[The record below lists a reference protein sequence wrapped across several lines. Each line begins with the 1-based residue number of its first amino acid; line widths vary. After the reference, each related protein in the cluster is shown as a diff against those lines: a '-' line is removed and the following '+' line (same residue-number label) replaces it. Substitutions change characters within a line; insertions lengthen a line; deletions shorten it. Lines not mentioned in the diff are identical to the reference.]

1 LISESKNI
9 INKAHRKSTIK
20 DHQSTFLNPM
30 FDFLFEQYKN
40 YPTSEIILEVTAILF
55 GLLSVWY
62 AKKDNI
68 WVFPTGIIN
77 TAIYVYLLWK
87 WSLLGDMM
95 INFYYVVMSI
105 YGWYHWTRKKDDV
118 VEFPISRMTLS
129 EKKWSLVIFVLTVGF
144 VIAVYT
150 FFDKFTHWTSYVDTI
165 VTGIFFV
172 GMWLMARRKIE
183 NWILW
188 IVGDI
193 ISIPMY
199 FVKGYSFTSIQYL
212 IFTIIAIFGYLEWKK
227 TLQQKIT

>member
-1 LISESKNI
+1 MLE
-9 INKAHRKSTIK
+9 
-20 DHQSTFLNPM
+20 
-30 FDFLFEQYKN
+30 FLFSQYRS
-40 YPTSEIILEVTAILF
+40 YPTYEIVLEITAIIF
-55 GLLSVWY
+55 GLLSVWF

-68 WVFPTGIIN
+68 LVFPTGIIN

-87 WSLLGDMM
+87 WTLLGDML

-105 YGWYHWTRKKDDV
+105 YGWYHWTRKKDNV
-118 VEFPISRMTLS
+118 VEYPISRMTFS
-129 EKKWSLVIFVLTVGF
+129 EKKWSFIIFVLTILF
-144 VIAVYT
+144 VVAVYT
-150 FFDKFTHWTSYVDTI
+150 FFDKFTHWTSHVDTL

-188 IVGDI
+188 IIGDI

-212 IFTIIAIFGYLEWKK
+212 IFTIIAIYGFLEWKRIVKEK
-227 TLQQKIT
+227 TV

>member
-1 LISESKNI
+1 
-9 INKAHRKSTIK
+9 
-20 DHQSTFLNPM
+20 M
-30 FDFLFEQYKN
+30 FEFLFEQYKN
-40 YPTSEIILEVTAILF
+40 YPTYEIVLETTAIIF

-77 TAIYVYLLWK
+77 TVIYTYLLWK

-95 INFYYVVMSI
+95 INFYYAVMSI
-105 YGWYHWTRKKDDV
+105 YGWYHWTRKKGNV
-118 VEFPISRMTLS
+118 VEFPISRMNAY
-129 EKKWSLVIFVLTVGF
+129 EKKVSIVLFIGTVVF

-150 FFDKFTHWTSYVDTI
+150 FFDKFTHWTSYIDTL

-212 IFTIIAIFGYLEWKK
+212 IFTIIAIFGYLEWKR
-227 TLQQKIT
+227 TLQQKIV

>member
-1 LISESKNI
+1 ML
-9 INKAHRKSTIK
+9 
-20 DHQSTFLNPM
+20 
-30 FDFLFEQYKN
+30 DFIFEQYKN
-40 YPTSEIILEVTAILF
+40 YPTYEIVLELTAILF

-95 INFYYVVMSI
+95 INFYYVIMSI

-118 VEFPISRMTLS
+118 VEFPISRMTLY
-129 EKKWSLVIFVLTVGF
+129 EKKLSIIIFLATVAFVLVIY
-144 VIAVYT
+144 II
-150 FFDKFTHWTSYVDTI
+150 FDKFTHWTSYVDTF

-188 IVGDI
+188 IIGDI

-227 TLQQKIT
+227 SLNKNLQK

>member
-1 LISESKNI
+1 MLE
-9 INKAHRKSTIK
+9 
-20 DHQSTFLNPM
+20 
-30 FDFLFEQYKN
+30 FLFSQYKD
-40 YPTSEIILEVTAILF
+40 YPTYEIVLEVTAIIF

-62 AKKDNI
+62 AKKDNVL
-68 WVFPTGIIN
+68 VFPTGIIN
-77 TAIYVYLLWK
+77 TTIYVYLLFK
-87 WSLLGDMM
+87 WDLLGDMM

-105 YGWYHWTRKKDDV
+105 YGWYHWTRKKGDV
-118 VEFPISRMTLS
+118 VEFPISRMNRY
-129 EKKWSLVIFVLTVGF
+129 EKKASLLIFVLTILF
-144 VIAVYT
+144 VVAVYT
-150 FFDKFTHWTSYVDTI
+150 IFNKFTHWTSYIDTL

-212 IFTIIAIFGYLEWKK
+212 IFTVIAIFGYLEWKK
-227 TLQQKIT
+227 TLQQKIV